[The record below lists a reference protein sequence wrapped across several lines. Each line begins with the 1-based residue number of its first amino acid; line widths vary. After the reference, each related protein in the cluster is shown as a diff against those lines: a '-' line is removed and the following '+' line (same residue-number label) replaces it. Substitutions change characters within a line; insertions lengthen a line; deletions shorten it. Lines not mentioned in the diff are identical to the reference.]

1 MRLELQPIPLRACPA
16 CPPTG
21 GDRGDRVSIALH
33 RFDPDRLTFL
43 VADARSDTLT
53 GAGWYR

>member
-21 GDRGDRVSIALH
+21 GDRGLVSIALH
-33 RFDPDRLTFL
+33 HFDSDRLTFL
-43 VADARSDTLT
+43 VAEARSDTLT
-53 GAGWYR
+53 HAGWYR